1 MKNLEAK
8 KKMMEKEHKEKEATW
23 NMLREDVKRKAD

>member
-1 MKNLEAK
+1 VKSLEEK
-8 KKMMEKEHKEKEATW
+8 KEMMEKKNKEKEENW